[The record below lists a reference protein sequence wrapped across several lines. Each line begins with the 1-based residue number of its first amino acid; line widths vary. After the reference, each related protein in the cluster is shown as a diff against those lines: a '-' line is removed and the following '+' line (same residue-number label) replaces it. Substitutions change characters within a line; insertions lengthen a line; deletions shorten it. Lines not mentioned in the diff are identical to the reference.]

1 MTSPARHAL
10 LALVSLLILVAPALA
25 RIGGI
30 VGFSDIGCIDC
41 HDAQGAPTPAIAIV
55 GPTTVDA
62 GTQVPYQVVVTSMGA
77 SQLGAGFNFAASG
90 GDVAVGDDT
99 GVRRAEN
106 REMGR
111 FELTHIGPRE
121 NDGNGQATW
130 SFLWIAPTTPGDYT
144 LFAAGNSVNLNNES
158 TGDASNI
165 TVLMVTVAGGDPT
178 PTPTVTPAT
187 TCAGDCNGDG
197 TVAIN
202 ELISGV
208 NIALGS
214 APASACATMDAN
226 DDGTVAINEIIAA
239 VSRAL
244 SGC

>member
-1 MTSPARHAL
+1 MSPARPAL
-10 LALVSLLILVAPALA
+10 LALVSLWLLAAPAAA

-30 VGFSDIGCIDC
+30 VGFSDIGCTDC
-41 HDAQGAPTPAIAIV
+41 HDAQGAPTPGIAII
-55 GPTTVDA
+55 GPTAVEPGA
-62 GTQVPYQVVVTSMGA
+62 HVPYQLVVTSMGP
-77 SQLGAGFNFAASG
+77 SQLGAGFNFAASA
-90 GDVAVGDDT
+90 GDVAVGDDP

-106 REMGR
+106 REQGR
-111 FELTHIGPRE
+111 FELTHTGPRE

-130 SFLWIAPTTPGDYT
+130 SFIWIAPDTPGDYA

-165 TVLMVTVAGGDPT
+165 TVLMVRVGADQPT
-178 PTPTVTPAT
+178 PTPTVTPLPAA
-187 TCAGDCNGDG
+187 CAGDCNGDG

-214 APASACATMDAN
+214 AAVGTCAAVDAN
-226 DDGTVAINEIIAA
+226 GDGSVAINELIAA
-239 VSRAL
+239 VSKAL